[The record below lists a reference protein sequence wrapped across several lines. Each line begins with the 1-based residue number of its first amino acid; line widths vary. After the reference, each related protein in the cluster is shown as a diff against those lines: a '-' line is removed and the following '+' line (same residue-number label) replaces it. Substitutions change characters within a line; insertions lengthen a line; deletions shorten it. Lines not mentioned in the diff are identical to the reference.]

1 MRVYCKEC
9 NGKGRISS
17 RNDVSKEFSS
27 LYCICLDCGHRWVA
41 HLTFSHTLTPS
52 AHMLDRLVFD
62 QLRTLPKS
70 RQKEIF
76 QLLGITE
83 AR

>member
-17 RNDVSKEFSS
+17 RNDISREFSS
-27 LYCICLDCGHRWVA
+27 LYCTCLDCGHRWVA

-52 AHMLDRLVFD
+52 AQMLDRLVFD
-62 QLRTLPKS
+62 QLRALPRS
-70 RQKEIF
+70 RQQEIF
-76 QLLGITE
+76 QQLGVSE